1 MANKPESNQQ
11 TTAAP
16 TSAHLRSAGNHLLQA
31 AREAA
36 SGVSQAGGA
45 ATAALQEG
53 LSSAAPELGAAR
65 SEVREAGSTAAAS
78 VEQQWQHWRGR
89 SEGFVREHPLAALG
103 IAAGAGFLLSRML
116 RR

>member
-1 MANKPESNQQ
+1 MANKRESSPKEA
-11 TTAAP
+11 TEP

-36 SGVSQAGGA
+36 SGVSHAGGA
-45 ATAALQEG
+45 ATAAMQEG
-53 LSSAAPELGAAR
+53 LNSAAPELGAAR
-65 SEVREAGSTAAAS
+65 NEVREAGSSAAAN
-78 VEQQWQHWRGR
+78 VEQQWQQLRGR

-103 IAAGAGFLLSRML
+103 IAAAGGFLLSRLL

>member
-1 MANKPESNQQ
+1 MASKREATKQQ
-11 TTAAP
+11 TPAP

-36 SGVSQAGGA
+36 NGVGQASGA
-45 ATAALQEG
+45 ASAALQEG
-53 LSSAAPELGAAR
+53 IQSAAPELGAAR
-65 SEVREAGSTAAAS
+65 KEVREAGSSAAAS
-78 VEQQWQHWRGR
+78 VEQQWQQLRGR

-103 IAAGAGFLLSRML
+103 IAAAGGFLLARML

>member
-1 MANKPESNQQ
+1 MASKRESNQQ
-11 TTAAP
+11 SNEA

-36 SGVSQAGGA
+36 SGVGQAGGA

-53 LSSAAPELGAAR
+53 FNSAAPELGAAR
-65 SEVREAGSTAAAS
+65 KEVREAGSTAAAN
-78 VEQQWQHWRGR
+78 VEQQWQQLRGR
-89 SEGFVREHPLAALG
+89 SEGFVRDHPLAAIG

>member
-1 MANKPESNQQ
+1 MASKRESNQQ
-11 TTAAP
+11 SSAAP

-36 SGVSQAGGA
+36 SGVGQAGGA

-53 LSSAAPELGAAR
+53 LNSAAPELGAAS

-78 VEQQWQHWRGR
+78 VDRQWQQLRGR
-89 SEGFVREHPLAALG
+89 SEGFVREHPLAAIG
-103 IAAGAGFLLSRML
+103 IAAGAGFLLSRLL

>member
-1 MANKPESNQQ
+1 MASKRESNHQA
-11 TTAAP
+11 TAAP
-16 TSAHLRSAGNHLLQA
+16 ASVHLRSAGNHLLQA

-45 ATAALQEG
+45 ASAALQEG
-53 LSSAAPELGAAR
+53 LNAAAPELGAAR
-65 SEVREAGSTAAAS
+65 KEVREAGSTAAAS
-78 VEQQWQHWRGR
+78 VEQQWQHLRGR

-103 IAAGAGFLLSRML
+103 LAAAGGFLLSRML